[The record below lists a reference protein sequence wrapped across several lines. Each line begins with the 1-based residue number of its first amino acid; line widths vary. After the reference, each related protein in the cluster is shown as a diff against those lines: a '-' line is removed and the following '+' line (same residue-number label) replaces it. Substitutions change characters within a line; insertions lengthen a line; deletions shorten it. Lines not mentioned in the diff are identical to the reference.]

1 MLTQDQVLQI
11 KSRLLLCGQVGTLLC
26 KQENGEPVQLTV
38 DKYEQAMNCLAM
50 LDGDVRALFSDYD
63 VLRGMIT
70 GDFNLIQKGK
80 EDSGE
85 ADVKQTDSE
94 TPVEEQVADTQ
105 PTAGDNGEA
114 RSSKTRKARPAATRN
129 KRRSRKK
136 KGELDTAAVEQP
148 VDSSK

>member
-70 GDFNLIQKGK
+70 GDFNLIQKDK
-80 EDSGE
+80 EDSGG
-85 ADVKQTDSE
+85 ADVERADSKA
-94 TPVEEQVADTQ
+94 PVEEQVADPQ
-105 PTAGDNGEA
+105 PTAGDNGETG
-114 RSSKTRKARPAATRN
+114 SSKTRKARPTTTRN

>member
-11 KSRLLLCGQVGTLLC
+11 KSRLLLCGQIGSLLC
-26 KQENGEPVQLTV
+26 KQENGEPIQLTV
-38 DKYEQAMNCLAM
+38 EKYEQSMNCLAM
-50 LDGDVRALFSDYD
+50 LDGDVRSLFSDYD

-70 GDFNLIQKGK
+70 GDFNLIQKDT

-85 ADVKQTDSE
+85 KLVGQGDSE
-94 TPVEEQVADTQ
+94 ASADKQDADAQ
-105 PTAGDNGEA
+105 PTDGDNGKA
-114 RSSKTRKARPAATRN
+114 GASQKRKARPAATRN
-129 KRRSRKK
+129 KRGSRKK

>member
-1 MLTQDQVLQI
+1 MLTQDQVLHI

-70 GDFNLIQKGK
+70 GDFNLIQKDK
-80 EDSGE
+80 EDSGG
-85 ADVKQTDSE
+85 ADVERADSE
-94 TPVEEQVADTQ
+94 ALVEEQVADPQ
-105 PTAGDNGEA
+105 PTAGDNGETGA
-114 RSSKTRKARPAATRN
+114 GKTRKARPATTRN